1 MSPTVAL
8 DVTEHLKP
16 PRALF
21 LPFMMGHQFGVPFHK
36 ELQTEIV
43 LACLALLTQTADTS
57 ILGRFPKTWA
67 EARREGKLLAESIRS
82 LQE

>member
-1 MSPTVAL
+1 MSPTVAI
-8 DVTEHLKP
+8 DITEHLKP

-43 LACLALLTQTADTS
+43 LACLEMLTRTNETS
-57 ILGRFPKTWA
+57 ILERFPKTWA
-67 EARREGKLLAESIRS
+67 EARREGKQLLKESRDS
-82 LQE
+82 